1 MSSSVEQ
8 IKSRLNIVDV
18 VQGYV
23 KLQKAGVNFKANC
36 PFHLEKTPSF
46 FVSPSRES
54 WHCFGCSR
62 GGDIFSF
69 VMEIEGVDF
78 PEALKILADKA
89 GVELKPINPQYKN
102 ERMRF
107 LELMDEAKKFYET
120 ELRKNNDVIDY
131 LKKRGVKEETAK
143 AFGVGFA
150 PDGWRN
156 LCDFL
161 GKKGYSQTEMEKTG
175 IIIKTQSEKGK
186 VQNYYDR
193 FRNRIMFPITNSSG
207 QTVGFSGRIF
217 SYPQGVSLGN
227 SKETPWGKTEPAKY
241 INTPQTI
248 LYDKSKILYGF
259 DKAKN
264 EIRRKNFCVLVE
276 GQMDAVMSH
285 QAGVANT
292 VAVSGTALTKDHL
305 NLIKRLTQNIVI
317 AFDKDEAG
325 IGAATRSI
333 DLALADGFE
342 IKVAVIGFGKD
353 PADVVKENP
362 GEWLKAVEGAKNILE
377 FYLDL
382 FSDRKNIEKK
392 VLPYIALLPSEMEQ
406 SHWVREIADRL
417 RIREESIWR
426 EMGKIKPAP
435 STLKPDL
442 QQESSPNRRTR
453 LELLRD
459 RLAGFVFWQKNTSN
473 TELKDII
480 NKVTGKKGINLDQY
494 IKEDQSAKFAFEA
507 ELFYSETQSLKEE
520 INKTMREFEREEI
533 KSELEEITEKIRNLE
548 SDKSGS
554 ITGKKEEKLKKY
566 LNDFH
571 ILTKKLN
578 E

>member
-18 VQGYV
+18 VQSYV

-69 VMEIEGVDF
+69 VTEIEGVDF

-89 GVELKPINPQYKN
+89 GVELKSLDPRYKN
-102 ERMRF
+102 ERMR
-107 LELMDEAKKFYET
+107 LLGLLDEAKKFYEA
-120 ELRKNNDVIDY
+120 ELRKNDDVIDY
-131 LKKRGVKEETAK
+131 LKKRGLTGETAK
-143 AFGVGFA
+143 DFGIGFA

-156 LCDFL
+156 LHDFL
-161 GKKGYSQTEMEKTG
+161 GKKGYSQTEMEKAG
-175 IIIKTQSEKGK
+175 MIVKSS
-186 VQNYYDR
+186 NYYDR
-193 FRNRIMFPITNSSG
+193 FRNRIMFPINNSAG
-207 QTVGFSGRIF
+207 QVVGFSGRIF
-217 SYPQGVSLGN
+217 VPQGDTFGN
-227 SKETPWGKTEPAKY
+227 PKETPLGKTAPAKY

-248 LYDKSKILYGF
+248 LYDKSKILYCF

-264 EIRRKNFCVLVE
+264 EIRRKDFCIVVE
-276 GQMDAVMSH
+276 GQMDAIMSH

-292 VAVSGTALTKDHL
+292 VAVSGTALSKDHL

-325 IGAATRSI
+325 LGAASRGI
-333 DLALADGFE
+333 DLALTDGFE
-342 IKVAVIGFGKD
+342 VKIAVIEFGKD

-362 GEWLKAVEGAKNILE
+362 EEWIKTVGGAKNILE
-377 FYLDL
+377 FYLGL
-382 FSDRKNIEKK
+382 FNSRKDIEKK
-392 VLPYIALLPSEMEQ
+392 VLPYVALLSSEMEQ

-417 RIREESIWR
+417 RIREESVWR
-426 EMGKIKPAP
+426 EMEKIKPAL
-435 STLKPDL
+435 STLKPDF

-459 RLAGFVFWQKNTSN
+459 RLVGFVFWRKNTDDA
-473 TELKDII
+473 ELKDII
-480 NKVTGKKGINLDQY
+480 NKIIGKKGINLDQY
-494 IKEDQSAKFAFEA
+494 VKEDQSAKLAFEA

-520 INKTMREFEREEI
+520 IDKIMREFEREET

-554 ITGKKEEKLKKY
+554 ITREKEEKLKKY

-571 ILTKKLN
+571 VLTKKLN

>member
-18 VQGYV
+18 VQSYV
-23 KLQKAGVNFKANC
+23 KLQKVGVNFKANC

-69 VMEIEGVDF
+69 VTEIEGVDF

-89 GVELKPINPQYKN
+89 GVELKSLDPRYKN
-102 ERMRF
+102 ERMR
-107 LELMDEAKKFYET
+107 LLGLLDEAKKFYEA
-120 ELRKNNDVIDY
+120 ELRKNDDVIDY
-131 LKKRGVKEETAK
+131 LKKRGLTGATAK
-143 AFGVGFA
+143 DFGIGFA

-156 LCDFL
+156 LHDFL
-161 GKKGYSQTEMEKTG
+161 GKKGYSQTEMEKAG
-175 IIIKTQSEKGK
+175 MIVKSS
-186 VQNYYDR
+186 NYYDR
-193 FRNRIMFPITNSSG
+193 FRNRIMFPINNSAG
-207 QTVGFSGRIF
+207 QVVGFSGRIF
-217 SYPQGVSLGN
+217 VPQGDTLGN
-227 SKETPWGKTEPAKY
+227 PKETPLGKTAPAKY

-248 LYDKSKILYGF
+248 LYDKSKILYCF

-264 EIRRKNFCVLVE
+264 EIRRKDFCIVVE
-276 GQMDAVMSH
+276 GQMDAIMSH

-292 VAVSGTALTKDHL
+292 VAVSGTALSKDHL

-325 IGAATRSI
+325 LGAASRGI
-333 DLALADGFE
+333 DLALTDGFE
-342 IKVAVIGFGKD
+342 VKIAVIEFGKD

-362 GEWLKAVEGAKNILE
+362 EEWIKTVGGAKNILE
-377 FYLDL
+377 FYLGL
-382 FSDRKNIEKK
+382 FNSRKDIEKK
-392 VLPYIALLPSEMEQ
+392 VLPYVALLSSEMEQ

-417 RIREESIWR
+417 RIREESVWR
-426 EMGKIKPAP
+426 EMEKIKPAL
-435 STLKPDL
+435 STLKPDF

-459 RLAGFVFWQKNTSN
+459 RLVGFVFWRKNTDDA
-473 TELKDII
+473 ELKDII
-480 NKVTGKKGINLDQY
+480 NKIIGKKGINLDQY
-494 IKEDQSAKFAFEA
+494 VKEDQSAKLAFEA

-520 INKTMREFEREEI
+520 IDKIMREFEREET

-554 ITGKKEEKLKKY
+554 ITREKEEKLKKY

-571 ILTKKLN
+571 VLTKKLN